1 MKRRDFLR
9 ITAAAT
15 ASWPVVAGAQHGE
28 RVRRI
33 GVLFPFHEGDIQA
46 ATRLKM
52 FETELNARGWI
63 PGRNLMIDVRWGG
76 GDASHILKLA
86 EELVALAPDAIMAT
100 GGATVGPLL
109 QVNRT
114 VPIVFVRVTDPV
126 GAGYVQSLARPGGNA
141 TGFAIFEYGTST
153 KWLQLLAEIAPHVRR
168 VAVLRDL
175 NLPSGAG
182 QLSELEKAAH
192 SFGLTIFPID
202 VGDERA
208 IDSGLEVFARSSNGG
223 VIVVTS
229 ALATVHRKLIIA
241 LCARHRLPAV
251 YPFRYFA
258 SEGGLLFYGPD
269 TVSPYRNAGE
279 YVHRVLSGE
288 KPADLPVQAQT
299 KFELVINLKTAKVLG
314 LEVPSKLLFTADEVI
329 E

>member
-1 MKRRDFLR
+1 
-9 ITAAAT
+9 
-15 ASWPVVAGAQHGE
+15 
-28 RVRRI
+28 
-33 GVLFPFHEGDIQA
+33 
-46 ATRLKM
+46 
-52 FETELNARGWI
+52 
-63 PGRNLMIDVRWGG
+63 
-76 GDASHILKLA
+76 
-86 EELVALAPDAIMAT
+86 MAT

-109 QVNRT
+109 QVSRT

-168 VAVLRDL
+168 VAVLRDS

-182 QLSELEKAAH
+182 QLSELERAAH

-208 IDSGLEVFARSSNGG
+208 IDSGLEVFARSPNGG
-223 VIVVTS
+223 VIVVNS

-299 KFELVINLKTAKVLG
+299 KFELVINLKTAKALG